1 MRRNSLLYQQWSIY
15 DLTALLWCGVPGGPE
30 HLSAHKLGT
39 SWTGCRFNPDT
50 GGQRLNI
57 TSNSGVFF
65 FHSCPESWNVRMATF
80 GLVRLWESLA
90 GSPGKWSDWV
100 CSSIWLSYW
109 CLPRLLPAEERF
121 CSYQRRV
128 TCLRSSCHQV
138 SSQSGP
144 REHLSPSLNWL
155 QDLIKALLR
164 DEGDKNDAPLLRGRR
179 TLKENVLPA
188 NYLYSLFGQN
198 TPKPPAYSKL
208 GLQLWARLLY
218 FCQHS
223 SLWCS
228 ICPISLSIHS
238 PPTFPCIVNLIP
250 QWAEHK
256 ELTRPPRS
264 HKPDA
269 ASSQRATDSLRIHP
283 DGVCKRAFST
293 HSNLCAVYKKKER
306 KKDIV

>member
-1 MRRNSLLYQQWSIY
+1 MNPQRKLCFSCVKKKHVTHEEEFSPVLTIIHLWSVSTPLVQGPGWAGASVGSQARYILDRLPVQPRCRRSASQHYIKQRSLLLPQ
-15 DLTALLWCGVPGGPE
+15 
-30 HLSAHKLGT
+30 LSWVRSRRSL
-39 SWTGCRFNPDT
+39 
-50 GGQRLNI
+50 
-57 TSNSGVFF
+57 
-65 FHSCPESWNVRMATF
+65 NVRMATF
-80 GLVRLWESLA
+80 RLVWLWESLA

-100 CSSIWLSYW
+100 RSSIWLSYW

-155 QDLIKALLR
+155 QHLIKALLR

-188 NYLYSLFGQN
+188 NYLYSLFGRN

-208 GLQLWARLLY
+208 GLQLWALLLY

-256 ELTRPPRS
+256 ELTRPPWS
-264 HKPDA
+264 HIPDA
-269 ASSQRATDSLRIHP
+269 A
-283 DGVCKRAFST
+283 
-293 HSNLCAVYKKKER
+293 
-306 KKDIV
+306 